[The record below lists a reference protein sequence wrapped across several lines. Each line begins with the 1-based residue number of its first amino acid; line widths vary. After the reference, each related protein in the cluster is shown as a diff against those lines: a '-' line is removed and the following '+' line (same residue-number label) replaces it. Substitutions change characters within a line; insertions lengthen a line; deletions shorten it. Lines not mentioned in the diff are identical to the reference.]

1 MTEQPDSSGRVAS
14 GNPRLDAI
22 LGGGFPAHGINLVV
36 GPPGSGKTVLAQQY
50 VFHNATPDRP
60 AAYLT
65 TVSEPLEKVLRYGQ
79 TMAFFDASAVGRAV
93 FYEDAGGLLGT
104 EGLAAVLERVDTLLK
119 ERRPAI
125 MVVDSFKALTPYATD
140 QGGFRRFLQSAF
152 PVTSLWIGEYD
163 SSELSTAPEFA
174 VADAIISLSSDRVG
188 QRELRVLQVL
198 KLRGSSF
205 LSGRHAYRLSEAG
218 MDVFPRLADP
228 VDATAYPLGTER
240 VSSGIPALDTMLDD
254 GYWPGA
260 ATLVAGPTGSG
271 KTLMGLHFIVSG
283 ARRGEP
289 GVIATLQE
297 NPTQLQNI
305 AQGFGWSL
313 AEPGIELL
321 CRSPVDLYID
331 QWVYEL
337 LAAIERTGARR
348 VLIDSL
354 GDLAFAAGEETRYR
368 EYLYS
373 LVQRCSRRGVSVLMT
388 FELPDLFQV
397 TRLSELGVSHV
408 SDNVVLL
415 QYLRQPAVLRRTLTV
430 VKTRAS
436 LHQPQ
441 VREFTITP
449 DGITLRDEAPTDSPP
464 ERDG

>member
-1 MTEQPDSSGRVAS
+1 MTEHLDPTGRIGS
-14 GNPRLDAI
+14 GNQRLDAI

-50 VFHNATPDRP
+50 VFHNATPERP
-60 AAYLT
+60 AIYMT

-79 TMAFFDASAVGRAV
+79 TLAFFDTGAVGRAV
-93 FYEDAGGLLGT
+93 HYEDVGGLLGSK
-104 EGLAAVLERVDTLLK
+104 GLTAVLERVDILLK

-125 MVVDSFKALTPYATD
+125 IVIDSFKALTPYATD
-140 QGGFRRFLQSAF
+140 QGGFRRFLHSLAGQLSAF

-163 SSELSTAPEFA
+163 RAELSTAPEFA
-174 VADAIISLSSDRVG
+174 VADAIVSLSSDRVG

-198 KLRGSSF
+198 KLRGSGF

-218 MDVFPRLADP
+218 IDVFPRLADP
-228 VDATAYPLGTER
+228 IDATAYPMATER
-240 VSSGIPALDTMLDD
+240 ASSGIPVLDAMLDD

-260 ATLVAGPTGSG
+260 STLVAGPTGSG

-289 GVIATLQE
+289 GIIASLQE
-297 NPTQLQNI
+297 NPTQLQRI
-305 AQGFGWSL
+305 AEGFGWSL
-313 AEPGIELL
+313 AEDGVQPLY
-321 CRSPVDLYID
+321 CSPVDLYID

-354 GDLAFAAGEETRYR
+354 GDLAFAAGDETRYR

-373 LVQRCSRRGVSVLMT
+373 LVQRCSRIGVSLLLT

-415 QYLRQPAVLRRTLTV
+415 QYLRQPTAVLRTLTV
-430 VKTRAS
+430 IKTRAS

-449 DGITLRDEAPTDSPP
+449 KGITLQAQDA
-464 ERDG
+464 